1 MCKLLLI
8 FMLVATAPCF
18 GESEIYSRV
27 VQKHIKK
34 VRDRWTL
41 EDLYLTRKYSPRR
54 GRWSPWKSPMLEMLV
69 DFQSG
74 PGQLYKTDVK
84 DDATKTAS
92 LATQIQFHFGAL
104 GVGLHQSQTKISEKS
119 IFLKRDD
126 LTLYYRLVGP
136 STQST
141 HLTLF
146 LGYQGGTHNDYGE
159 IHQQYY
165 GVLTNFYLFRHFGL
179 EGQYKIRSATQTT
192 THRLQGMNYHWGM
205 FWEFRILRLYLN
217 FSQDYHQGDN
227 LTTHAE
233 LNQRVSSSVFGARLS
248 F

>member
-1 MCKLLLI
+1 MSKLLLI

-41 EDLYLTRKYSPRR
+41 EDLYLTRKYSPRS
-54 GRWSPWKSPMLEMLV
+54 GRWSPWKSPMFEMLV

-74 PGQLYKTDVK
+74 PGQLYKAGLK
-84 DDATKTAS
+84 NDDTKTAT
-92 LATQIQFHFGAL
+92 LATEIQFHYGAL
-104 GVGLHQSQTKISEKS
+104 GFGLTQSQTKLSKKS
-119 IFLKRDD
+119 VFLKRDD
-126 LTLYYRLVGP
+126 LTLYYRVLGP

-141 HLTLF
+141 HLTF
-146 LGYQGGTHNDYGE
+146 LVGYQGGTHNDYGD

-165 GVLTNFYLFRHFGL
+165 GALTNLYLFRHFGL
-179 EGQYKIRSATQTT
+179 EGQYQVRSETQTST
-192 THRLQGMNYHWGM
+192 YRVSGMHYHWGI
-205 FWEFRILRLYLN
+205 FCEFSILRVYLN
-217 FSQDYHQGDN
+217 FFQDYQNGQKITDN
-227 LTTHAE
+227 SEQNH
-233 LNQRVSSSVFGARLS
+233 RVSSTLFGARLA